1 MKIAVTYQNGRT
13 ISGHAG
19 RTNRFLI
26 YEIENQQVVGKEELK
41 LDKEQTFH
49 NVFHDG
55 VEPVP
60 EHPIFHI
67 TAIISGNMG
76 TGFYHKMRMNNID
89 AIHTP
94 ERDPDTAI
102 DKLLHGKLEVKPLEE
117 HHHHHHGG
125 PGPHHH

>member
-26 YEIENQQVVGKEELK
+26 YTIENQNVLDKQELN

-49 NVFHDG
+49 NISHDG

-60 EHPIFHI
+60 EHPLLHI
-67 TAIISGNMG
+67 VAIIAGNMG
-76 TGFYHKMRMNNID
+76 TGFFQKMKMNNID
-89 AIHTP
+89 AINTA
-94 ERDPDTAI
+94 EKDPDLAI
-102 DKLLHGKLEVKPLEE
+102 EKLLEGKLEVKPLEE
-117 HHHHHHGG
+117 HHHHHHGHD
-125 PGPHHH
+125 HHHE